1 MLISL
6 YLLGGYFTVT
16 RVPVAWLDGA
26 GGEAQKKDGDCLG
39 PEGVAAH
46 AATSAVFQRLRAA
59 SIMARASEDL

>member
-39 PEGVAAH
+39 PEGWAVH
-46 AATSAVFQRLRAA
+46 AATSLRF
-59 SIMARASEDL
+59 MYQ